1 MSPVAQGADTHSSGA
16 RCTTSAQIPQRHTQP
31 KLSRLHLTH
40 LTHDKTNAEGQS
52 ELFGAVDERESA

>member
-1 MSPVAQGADTHSSGA
+1 MHSSGT
-16 RCTTSAQIPQRHTQP
+16 RGTTSAQIPQRHTQP

-52 ELFGAVDERESA
+52 ELFGAIDERESA